1 MNRYDWHQNKGSELW
16 QKRHFLLSSIVRI
29 GKPISP
35 IIYEFIDYLIS
46 QDYKA
51 PLGSLL
57 DVDKEILQLLEEYEG
72 HQGGS
77 YGAK

>member
-1 MNRYDWHQNKGSELW
+1 MNRHDWQKGKGTELW

-46 QDYKA
+46 QEYKA
-51 PLGSLL
+51 PLGSLV
-57 DVDKEILQLLEEYEG
+57 DVDREVIQLLEEYQNYRGEL
-72 HQGGS
+72 
-77 YGAK
+77 

>member
-57 DVDKEILQLLEEYEG
+57 DVDKEVLQLFNEY
-72 HQGGS
+72 QNQIGGS
-77 YGAK
+77 YDAK